1 MSKFFTKNIT
11 IYHNSGNNVWT
22 PYVLEASFRNTAYLN
37 HTRNGLNS
45 TENTLVRVFDVN
57 NYNKTWFA
65 EKGDVIVNG
74 VADNEVTNP
83 LTELKKIY
91 GTDNVYKIT
100 TIDKFIFEEN
110 ELKELNHIKLGAV

>member
-1 MSKFFTKNIT
+1 MSKFFLKTIT

-74 VADNEVTNP
+74 VADNQVTNP